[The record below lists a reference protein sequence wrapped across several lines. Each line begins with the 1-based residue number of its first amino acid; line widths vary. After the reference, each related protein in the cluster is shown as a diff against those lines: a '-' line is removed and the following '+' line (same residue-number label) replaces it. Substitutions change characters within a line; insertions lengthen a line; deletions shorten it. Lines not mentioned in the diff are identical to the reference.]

1 MDRIPP
7 LTAFVALALCGNA
20 GCLTAEKAQSSY
32 TSLKQ
37 SVGLEQP
44 QPVSQMMTIWD
55 PRLGTLSDPTRDGAT
70 LSGLVGQV
78 FMLTPKDQP
87 AEARGDLSVVLYDTT
102 PRPAGQPERP
112 GEMYHLTQETL
123 VNLRTKDER
132 FGLFYAMFLPWPAEW
147 TDVTHVKVMAGYQP
161 PGGTAIQA
169 REVPVQLQAE
179 RAKFTTE
186 VQNFQR
192 VGGAMLPE
200 PPAAPRDR
208 RGVPDPLKM
217 IAAMQGKPA
226 AAPPP
231 VAGQKLPA
239 PEAFMRSN
247 VPAADDISSARNAPP
262 VTTAVARTPVVTPL
276 PPGSNTTY
284 ATEGAYAGPKPGG
297 PGPLAGI
304 NPAAA
309 NGPVQPIVIRRE

>member
-7 LTAFVALALCGNA
+7 LTAFAALVLCGNA

-32 TSLKQ
+32 ASMKQ

-44 QPVSQMMTIWD
+44 QPVSQLMTIWD
-55 PRLGTLSDPTRDGAT
+55 PRLGTLTDPTRDGAT

-78 FMLTPKDQP
+78 FMLTPKDQH
-87 AEARGDLSVVLYDTT
+87 AEARGDLAVVLYDTT
-102 PRPAGQPERP
+102 PRPAGQPERTA
-112 GEMYHLTQETL
+112 EMYHLTQETL
-123 VNLRTKDER
+123 VKLRTKDER

-147 TDVTHVKVMAGYQP
+147 TDVTHVKVMARYQP

-179 RAKFTTE
+179 RPKFTTHS
-186 VQNFQR
+186 QSFQR
-192 VGGAMLPE
+192 VGGAMLPD
-200 PPAAPRDR
+200 PPAAPKDR

-217 IAAMQGKPA
+217 IAAMQGKSA

-231 VAGQKLPA
+231 VAGQKLPP
-239 PEAFMRSN
+239 PETFMRSN
-247 VPAADDISSARNAPP
+247 VPVSDGGALAPNAGP
-262 VTTAVARTPVVTPL
+262 VMTAVARTAVVAPL

-297 PGPLAGI
+297 PGPLDGV

>member
-7 LTAFVALALCGNA
+7 LTAFVALVLCGNA
-20 GCLTAEKAQSSY
+20 GCLTAEKAQSGY
-32 TSLKQ
+32 TSMKQ
-37 SVGLEQP
+37 SVGLEPP
-44 QPVSQMMTIWD
+44 QPVSQLMTIWD
-55 PRLGTLSDPTRDGAT
+55 PRLGTLTDPTRDGAT
-70 LSGLVGQV
+70 VTGLVGQV

-87 AEARGDLSVVLYDTT
+87 AEARGDLAVVLYDTT
-102 PRPAGQPERP
+102 PRPAGQAERTA
-112 GEMYHLTQETL
+112 EMYHLTQETM

-147 TDVTHVKVMAGYQP
+147 TDVTHVKVMARYQP

-169 REVPVQLQAE
+169 REVAVQLQAE
-179 RAKFTTE
+179 RAKFTTSA
-186 VQNFQR
+186 QNFQR

-217 IAAMQGKPA
+217 IAAMQGNPA
-226 AAPPP
+226 AAPQPA
-231 VAGQKLPA
+231 AGQKLPP
-239 PEAFMRSN
+239 PEKFTRSN
-247 VPAADDISSARNAPP
+247 VRFSDGVSPGPDAGPAM
-262 VTTAVARTPVVTPL
+262 TAVARTPVVTPL

-284 ATEGAYAGPKPGG
+284 ATEGAYAGLPPVTN
-297 PGPLAGI
+297 PLAGI

-309 NGPVQPIVIRRE
+309 NGPVQPILIRRE

>member
-7 LTAFVALALCGNA
+7 LTVFAALVLCGNA
-20 GCLTAEKAQSSY
+20 GCLTAEKAQSGY
-32 TSLKQ
+32 TSMKQ

-44 QPVSQMMTIWD
+44 QPVSQLMTIWD
-55 PRLGTLSDPTRDGAT
+55 PRLGTLTDPTRDGAT
-70 LSGLVGQV
+70 VTGLVGQV

-87 AEARGDLSVVLYDTT
+87 AEARGDLAVVLYDTT
-102 PRPAGQPERP
+102 PRPAGQAERTA
-112 GEMYHLTQETL
+112 EMYHLTQETM

-147 TDVTHVKVMAGYQP
+147 TDVTHVKVMARYQP

-179 RAKFTTE
+179 RAKFTTST
-186 VQNFQR
+186 QSFQR

-200 PPAAPRDR
+200 PAAAPRDR
-208 RGVPDPLKM
+208 RGVPDPLKI

-226 AAPPP
+226 AGPPP
-231 VAGQKLPA
+231 VAVQKLPA
-239 PEAFMRSN
+239 PEKFTRSN
-247 VPAADDISSARNAPP
+247 VPSSDGMSPGTNAGP
-262 VTTAVARTPVVTPL
+262 VMTTVARTEVVTPL
-276 PPGSNTTY
+276 APGSNTTY
-284 ATEGAYAGPKPGG
+284 ATEGAYAGPP
-297 PGPLAGI
+297 PVANPLAGI

-309 NGPVQPIVIRRE
+309 NGPVQPILIRRE